1 MIRISGLSH
10 SYNGINVLEDIELEL
25 ADGEFAAIIGPNG
38 AGKSTLIKLILGL
51 LPLQSGSIEID
62 GLPHLDWLKRQPLGY
77 LPQRE
82 EFDRRFPATALD
94 LVLMGLAGELPLGR
108 RCAASHKKRA
118 LAAMATTKTD
128 TLAKKLIGE
137 LSGGQLQRVFLAR
150 ALVSESRYLILD
162 EPEASVDMP
171 GVKSF
176 FELLKELNEAGKT
189 IITISH
195 DLNTLSQYCSFLI
208 CLNRR
213 LHCHT
218 QTDLVNA
225 ELIHKTFGEA
235 VRIIEKKY

>member
-1 MIRISGLSH
+1 MEHTPDLQEPTVPSSRLT
-10 SYNGINVLEDIELEL
+10 
-25 ADGEFAAIIGPNG
+25 
-38 AGKSTLIKLILGL
+38 ST
-51 LPLQSGSIEID
+51 SRS
-62 GLPHLDWLKRQPLGY
+62 
-77 LPQRE
+77 
-82 EFDRRFPATALD
+82 A
-94 LVLMGLAGELPLGR
+94 
-108 RCAASHKKRA
+108 A

-128 TLAKKLIGE
+128 SLAKKLIGE